1 MQNRVQALFNL
12 TGKAAIVTGGSGALG
27 TAMVLGLA
35 GAGAKVAVLARNRE
49 RLTDVVRRV
58 EDEGGEA
65 LAVSA
70 DVLDKDQLLAA
81 RDAIIDTWGRIDI
94 LVNGAGGNVADAT
107 LSPGDSV
114 FDLSEIA
121 FRRVFDLNLIGSVL
135 PTQVF
140 GKTMADRTSGVI
152 LNISSMAASR
162 TITRVV
168 GYSAAK
174 ASVENFTRW
183 MATELARTY
192 GQGLRVNAIAPGFFI
207 GDQNRELLLNDD
219 ESLTDRGR
227 SIIEHTPMG
236 RFGEADELVGTVVWL
251 CSDASK
257 FVSGVVVPVDGGF
270 SAFSGI

>member
-1 MQNRVQALFNL
+1 
-12 TGKAAIVTGGSGALG
+12 
-27 TAMVLGLA
+27 MVEGLA

-49 RLTDVVRRV
+49 RLAGVVAQV
-58 EDEGGEA
+58 EAMGGEA
-65 LAVSA
+65 LAAVA
-70 DVLDKDQLLAA
+70 DVLDKESLESARAA
-81 RDAIIDTWGRIDI
+81 VVEAWGHVDV

-114 FDLSEIA
+114 FDLSETA

-140 GKTMADRTSGVI
+140 GRVMADRKSGVI
-152 LNISSMAASR
+152 VNISSMAAAR
-162 TITRVV
+162 AITRVV

-192 GQGLRVNAIAPGFFI
+192 GEGFRVNAIAPGFFI
-207 GDQNRELLLNDD
+207 GDQNRDLLLNED
-219 ESLTDRGR
+219 ESLTDRGKT
-227 SIIEHTPMG
+227 IIDHTPMG

-251 CSDASK
+251 CSDASR